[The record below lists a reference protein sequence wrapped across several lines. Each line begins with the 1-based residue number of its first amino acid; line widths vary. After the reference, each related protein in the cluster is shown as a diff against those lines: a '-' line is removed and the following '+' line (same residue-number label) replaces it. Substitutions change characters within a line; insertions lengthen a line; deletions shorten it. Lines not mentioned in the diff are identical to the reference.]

1 MTDTPAPATTADNPT
16 DGRAARARRT
26 RDAVVDAILALIE
39 EGDLRPTAQ
48 RVAERAGVSL
58 RTVFQHFEDLD
69 GLHAAAADRQVQRVF
84 ALARP
89 VPRGGPLAPR
99 LDAFVAQR
107 ARLLEAISPVR
118 RSAVLLEPWAPE
130 IHARLRAVRALGR
143 REVERVFEPELA
155 PRPPAARRELL
166 EAMTVAAS
174 WSAWEALR
182 AHQGLSPVQARRVMA
197 RTLRALLKEA

>member
-1 MTDTPAPATTADNPT
+1 MTETPTATTHSEAPA
-16 DGRAARARRT
+16 DGRAARAQRT

-39 EGDLRPTAQ
+39 QGDLRPTAQ
-48 RVAERAGVSL
+48 RVAERAGVAL
-58 RTVFQHFEDLD
+58 RTVFQHFEELD
-69 GLHAAAADRQVQRVF
+69 ALHAAAADRQVQRVF

-118 RSAVLLEPWAPE
+118 RSALLLEPWAPE

-143 REVERVFEPELA
+143 REVQRVFEPEITA
-155 PRPPAARRELL
+155 RPPAERRELL

-182 AHQGLSPVQARRVMA
+182 AHQGLSPAQARRVIA